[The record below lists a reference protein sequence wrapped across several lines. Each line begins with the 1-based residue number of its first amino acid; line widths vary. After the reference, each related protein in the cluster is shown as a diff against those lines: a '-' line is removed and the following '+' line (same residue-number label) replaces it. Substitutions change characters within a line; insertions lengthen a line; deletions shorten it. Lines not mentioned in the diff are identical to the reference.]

1 MSLPQIRTL
10 LTELKLSGSLARLDQ
25 VLSDAKT
32 QQWTPEEVLNTLLL
46 AEQEHR
52 RFRATQKRMKTSR
65 IKQPSSFEDLDRS
78 APRSLTRAE
87 IVEIQSLGWLSEGRP
102 LVLVGQTGVGKT
114 YLAQAVGN
122 KACAYGYTVL
132 YLSVTHWMEQ
142 RHQAKITGSSLKF
155 RESLIRPQ
163 LLIMDD
169 LGMKK
174 WTSEEAE
181 DFRELLEERS
191 CGKSVLITTQ
201 LPYDHWPEVIADP
214 VLLEAIVDRLEGPA
228 LTIRI
233 TGESYRKLRARQRDK
248 NGKPEPSSQ
257 APPDGEMPPA

>member
-25 VLSDAKT
+25 ILDDARVH
-32 QQWTPEEVLNTLLL
+32 QWTPEEVLGALLQ
-46 AEQEHR
+46 AEQDHR

-65 IKQPSSFEDLDRS
+65 IKQPSSFEDFDKN

-87 IVEIQSLGWLSEGRP
+87 IVEIQSLRWLSEGRP
-102 LVLVGQTGVGKT
+102 LVLIGQTGVGKT

-122 KACAYGYTVL
+122 KACAHGYPVL

-142 RHQAKITGSSLKF
+142 RHQARMTGSLLKF
-155 RESLIRPQ
+155 RESVIRPQ
-163 LLIMDD
+163 LLIFDD
-169 LGMKK
+169 FGMKK
-174 WTSEEAE
+174 WTPEEAE

-191 CGKSVLITTQ
+191 CGKSILITTQ
-201 LPYDHWPEVIADP
+201 LPYEHWPEVIGDP

-228 LTIRI
+228 VTIRI
-233 TGESYRKLRARQRDK
+233 TGESYRKLRARKREK
-248 NGKPEPSSQ
+248 EGTPEPSSPR
-257 APPDGEMPPA
+257 AVAD

>member
-1 MSLPQIRTL
+1 MSLPQTRTL
-10 LTELKLSGSLARLDQ
+10 LAELKLSGSLARLDQ
-25 VLSDAKT
+25 ILEDART
-32 QQWTPEEVLNTLLL
+32 QQWTPEEVLDALLQS
-46 AEQEHR
+46 EQDHR
-52 RFRATQKRMKTSR
+52 RLRATQKRMKSSR
-65 IKQPSSFEDLDRS
+65 IKQPSSFEDLDKS
-78 APRSLTRAE
+78 APRSLTRTE
-87 IVEIQSLGWLSEGRP
+87 IVEIQSLAWLSEGRP

-142 RHQAKITGSSLKF
+142 RHQARITGSLLKF

-169 LGMKK
+169 FGMKK

-201 LPYDHWPEVIADP
+201 LPYDHWPEVIGDP

-233 TGESYRKLRARQRDK
+233 TGESYRKIRARQRDK
-248 NGKPEPSSQ
+248 NGKTAPS
-257 APPDGEMPPA
+257 APTPG